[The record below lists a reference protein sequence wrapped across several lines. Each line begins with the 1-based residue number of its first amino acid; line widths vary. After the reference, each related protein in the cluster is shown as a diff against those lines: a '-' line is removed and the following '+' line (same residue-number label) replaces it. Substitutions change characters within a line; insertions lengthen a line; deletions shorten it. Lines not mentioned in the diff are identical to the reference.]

1 MLERVLRSP
10 HLRWA
15 APLTAVAVAAGFG
28 FWGGWPPALMVLA
41 LIALLL
47 VIGLF
52 WSSVQGLAGESPLTL
67 EEALTLGAPSAEEEQ
82 KRALL
87 RALNDLKYE
96 RSVGKIS
103 EEDYSELSQRY
114 REQAKRLM
122 QQLEGEQEPARKRA
136 EQVLQRRLAK
146 AGLVTE
152 TKKRKKSRAQPE
164 AIAAAALET
173 DAPRASTNGDA
184 GPSDA
189 ETDSSPESAAT
200 NGNSDS
206 AIAQHRRCP
215 ACDMKN
221 DLDARFCKHC
231 GKSLA
236 EESEPVKEETS

>member
-15 APLTAVAVAAGFG
+15 APLFAVALASGFG

-41 LIALLL
+41 LIVLLL

-103 EEDYSELSQRY
+103 EDDYTELSQRY
-114 REQAKRLM
+114 REQAKRLI
-122 QQLEGEQEPARKRA
+122 QQLEGEHEPARKRA
-136 EQVLQRRLAK
+136 EQLLQRRLVK
-146 AGLVTE
+146 AGLLPDP
-152 TKKRKKSRAQPE
+152 KKRKKVNP
-164 AIAAAALET
+164 AAVETPQETAGAAEMET
-173 DAPRASTNGDA
+173 DAAADA
-184 GPSDA
+184 AATED
-189 ETDSSPESAAT
+189 DESANEGPEA
-200 NGNSDS
+200 NGKSSDLV
-206 AIAQHRRCP
+206 AQQRRCP
-215 ACDMKN
+215 GCDKKN

-231 GKSLA
+231 GTSMIDEA
-236 EESEPVKEETS
+236 EAVNEETS